1 VHLDGAGADG
11 AAPVSSRPAAV
22 AKLFLHGPSPRFEGG
37 DDRGIRRARLNRDRD
52 HAHARN
58 ALASARSM
66 LGGWIAPWQDGKRA
80 RRAPPANV
88 PGASAGDRRQQR
100 LGWSI
105 MLAVSPVA
113 DGNLRVPCGCQ
124 PSLRVL
130 PAEVRSTLERCAL
143 GELWVRLNGASSR
156 PRFAHPLGSSVP
168 DFCTL
173 KEGVTRGPQGRIN
186 GSDSRVPSGSAPKR
200 DGRAFR
206 AIIPYP

>member
-1 VHLDGAGADG
+1 MRCSRVRQRRAGRSTRGWRDPEPPPATLRRGQWAEASEPCRVHLDGAGADG

-52 HAHARN
+52 HAHARK

-88 PGASAGDRRQQR
+88 PGASTGDRRQQR

-113 DGNLRVPCGCQ
+113 DGN
-124 PSLRVL
+124 SLRM
-130 PAEVRSTLERCAL
+130 
-143 GELWVRLNGASSR
+143 
-156 PRFAHPLGSSVP
+156 
-168 DFCTL
+168 
-173 KEGVTRGPQGRIN
+173 
-186 GSDSRVPSGSAPKR
+186 SAV
-200 DGRAFR
+200 DAGLAG
-206 AIIPYP
+206 